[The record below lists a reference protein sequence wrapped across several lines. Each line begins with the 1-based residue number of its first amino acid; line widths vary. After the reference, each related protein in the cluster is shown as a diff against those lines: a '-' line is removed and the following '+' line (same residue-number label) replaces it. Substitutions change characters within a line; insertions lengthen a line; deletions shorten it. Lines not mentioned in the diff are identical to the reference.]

1 MIGEILL
8 LRPTAQQGAWNGCV
22 GIFADTSKYNECE
35 SLPELSS
42 LAIGLMKAFAKRGL
56 KCKAA
61 AWAWIYLAQWMT
73 FIVGGEAA
81 ARKSSSCHREGA
93 EQIAEW

>member
-1 MIGEILL
+1 
-8 LRPTAQQGAWNGCV
+8 
-22 GIFADTSKYNECE
+22 
-35 SLPELSS
+35 
-42 LAIGLMKAFAKRGL
+42 MKAFAKRGL
-56 KCKAA
+56 KYKAA

-81 ARKSSSCHREGA
+81 ARKSSSCHHEGA